1 MNTIF
6 SVIPGHHRAAASD
19 AGRWTH
25 PVISVG
31 ISTCDRPA
39 ALARAL
45 DAVLDGRLRPREVV
59 IVDQGTHP
67 ATVVVDDQRHRGI
80 PLVHIVQSRRGL
92 AASRNAI
99 IRHSTGGIVAI
110 TDDDCVPM
118 DDWLSAIAA
127 AFQRRPAPAAVTGRV
142 LPLGPD
148 EPGTFASSSR
158 TSTAHRDYTTGV
170 MPWLL
175 GTGANFAASRALL
188 LDLGGF
194 DERLGAGSPG
204 MAAEDL
210 EMYAR
215 IVDAG
220 GRIRYDPDAV
230 VLHQRHTREQRIASR
245 WTYGHG
251 IGALCAMTGRRAGA
265 AGLLTLGHWLRAVA
279 GRLWSGLRR
288 GDIRSVHES
297 LLLLAGTGLGL
308 LYGCRVAHQQRTA
321 VIRAAGLA

>member
-1 MNTIF
+1 VNGSGNT
-6 SVIPGHHRAAASD
+6 AASE
-19 AGRWTH
+19 AGKPTH
-25 PVISVG
+25 PGISVG

-45 DAVLDGRLRPREVV
+45 DAILDGRLRPREVV

-67 ATVVVDDQRHRGI
+67 ALAVVDGQRHRGI
-80 PLVHIVQSRRGL
+80 PLRHIVQSRRGL

-99 IRHSTGGIVAI
+99 ILHSTGDVVAI

-118 DDWLSAIAA
+118 DKWLSAIAA

-142 LPLGPD
+142 LPLGPE

-158 TSTAHRDYTTGV
+158 TSTEHRDYTTCA

-188 LDLGGF
+188 LELGGF

-215 IVDAG
+215 IVGAG
-220 GRIRYDPDAV
+220 GRLRYDPEAV
-230 VLHQRHTREQRIASR
+230 VLHQRHTREQRVASR

-251 IGALCAMTGRRAGA
+251 IGALCAMTTRRPGA
-265 AGLLTLGHWLRAVA
+265 AGLLTLSHWLRTVA
-279 GRLWSGLRR
+279 GRLWNALRH
-288 GDIRSVHES
+288 GDLRAIHES
-297 LLLLAGTGLGL
+297 LLLLGGTGSGL
-308 LYGCRVAHQQRTA
+308 VYGYRMAQQQRTA
-321 VIRAAGLA
+321 IPRAEGLA